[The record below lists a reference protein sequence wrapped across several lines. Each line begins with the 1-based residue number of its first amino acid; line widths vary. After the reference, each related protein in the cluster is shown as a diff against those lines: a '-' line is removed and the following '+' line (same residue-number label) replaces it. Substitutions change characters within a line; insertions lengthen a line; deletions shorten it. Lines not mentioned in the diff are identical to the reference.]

1 MCPIADMLD
10 EEIIERII
18 GTCHETNCRIFY
30 AFSTSNVD
38 SVIGFEFPAT
48 VEGFETFQD
57 ETALSPYLVIPE
69 HGSFAVLSEGNYY
82 SLLAGFP
89 PLVRRFLGGDPS
101 RWIEEF
107 KRFYIGAGLRSRSWE
122 DFLKSILKRCL
133 EVQCTDV
140 KGPPD
145 SRG

>member
-1 MCPIADMLD
+1 MLD

-69 HGSFAVLSEGNYY
+69 HGSFAVLSEGSYY
-82 SLLAGFP
+82 SLVAGPP

-107 KRFYIGAGLRSRSWE
+107 KRYIWTGLRSRSCE
-122 DFLKSILKRCL
+122 DYLKRALKRCL
-133 EVQCTDV
+133 EVQCTGV
-140 KGPPD
+140 KGHPD